1 MSTINILARTFLSH
15 LRCHHLGHYRALEW
29 SEKEQAYKVNE
40 ELGILVQVT
49 VSNTRLGRMTS
60 I

>member
-1 MSTINILARTFLSH
+1 MHISQPFRRH
-15 LRCHHLGHYRALEW
+15 LLGHYRALEW

-49 VSNTRLGRMTS
+49 VSKVTHVLD
-60 I
+60 